1 MAMSLFRKEAIS
13 HQSERLTGPI
23 TLAQPLSIKLTAL
36 ILVSV
41 AIAIITFL
49 FTAEY
54 SRKETVR
61 GFLMPNKGMIKSF
74 ATQGGTIDSL
84 LVNEGDV
91 VEKGQ
96 ALATLIIHQNNADGL
111 SLSSKLQKQLTS
123 QLTLLDEEITQYQ
136 TIQIK
141 ESQNLASKAI
151 ALKSEQVALENQLT
165 LANETLSLLVAQQ
178 KDAEK
183 LHNNGVISKFEKE
196 NQQQVLLEAKQ
207 AKQPD

>member
-1 MAMSLFRKEAIS
+1 MSLFRKEAIS